1 MKNKRIGSRTVKL
14 ENSPTI
20 ISAASVVGAK
30 EGEGPLKDYFD
41 LILSDD
47 LYGEKSWEL
56 AESKMVETA
65 MRKAVQNV
73 GKTLDDVNYLLGG
86 DLINQL
92 LPASF
97 AARELG
103 VPFFGIYG
111 ACSTMAEGMCLSS
124 MLIDGGF
131 ANLILSGTSSHYCT
145 AERQFRYPLELGNQK
160 PMTAQWTVTGAG
172 SVLIASNGVGPKVKY
187 VTVGKVIDKGID
199 DGNNM
204 GAAMAPAAIDTIYAY
219 FNDTKDDPNSF
230 DLIVTGDLGKLGK
243 QITEDLLKEKGI
255 DISNVYTDCGIEIF
269 DLEKQDVHCGGSG
282 CGCSATVFAGYIYK
296 KLLSK
301 ELNKV
306 MLVSTGALLSPT
318 STLQKQTIPCVA
330 HALVIVNEE

>member
-1 MKNKRIGSRTVKL
+1 
-14 ENSPTI
+14 
-20 ISAASVVGAK
+20 
-30 EGEGPLKDYFD
+30 
-41 LILSDD
+41 
-47 LYGEKSWEL
+47 
-56 AESKMVETA
+56 MVETA

-160 PMTAQWTVTGAG
+160 PMTARSSYG
-172 SVLIASNGVGPKVKY
+172 SSRN
-187 VTVGKVIDKGID
+187 
-199 DGNNM
+199 
-204 GAAMAPAAIDTIYAY
+204 
-219 FNDTKDDPNSF
+219 
-230 DLIVTGDLGKLGK
+230 
-243 QITEDLLKEKGI
+243 
-255 DISNVYTDCGIEIF
+255 
-269 DLEKQDVHCGGSG
+269 
-282 CGCSATVFAGYIYK
+282 
-296 KLLSK
+296 
-301 ELNKV
+301 
-306 MLVSTGALLSPT
+306 
-318 STLQKQTIPCVA
+318 
-330 HALVIVNEE
+330 